1 MAKKQAWNCTGNT
14 LIQNIMDEIKLNI
27 AIINVNGETTCQI
40 KDNNY
45 ETDSKT
51 KSVNTLS

>member
-1 MAKKQAWNCTGNT
+1 MN
-14 LIQNIMDEIKLNI
+14 EIKSSI
-27 AIINVNGETTCQI
+27 AIINVNRETTCQI
-40 KDNNY
+40 KGNNC

>member
-1 MAKKQAWNCTGNT
+1 
-14 LIQNIMDEIKLNI
+14 MDEIKLNI
-27 AIINVNGETTCQI
+27 AIVHVNEETTCQI

-45 ETDSKT
+45 EINSIT